1 VKRNLPLT
9 RADCENSE
17 RPCPYISCRAHTLIE
32 LLPGSMVMVNYPAP
46 YKIHSQDLDKLDLDV
61 LDRMGETCS
70 LDVANR
76 GEHTLEQ
83 VGEILRFSRQR
94 GEQIEKTA
102 REKLLRA
109 HGPML
114 RELMEQAD
122 EPEV

>member
-1 VKRNLPLT
+1 
-9 RADCENSE
+9 
-17 RPCPYISCRAHTLIE
+17 
-32 LLPGSMVMVNYPAP
+32 MVNYPAP